1 MDFSFSEEQGAVR
14 DLAKQILEGTI
25 NPDRLKEM
33 KANGEHLDRKAWQEL
48 ANAGLIGIALPE
60 QYGGADQGFVAATL
74 VLEQIGRNVAPVPY
88 YASAI
93 CGALPIARFGSE
105 AQKQELLPA
114 AVSGDLILSGAYA
127 EIGTTPE
134 DPYTTAAKQGDGWA
148 LTGQKDF
155 VPAGLDAGRIVVSAR
170 TDDGVGLFLLDP
182 KASGVTVTRQ
192 DVTNEIPEAR
202 IELAGAPA
210 ELLVLGAEALTWT
223 LERATAALCSIAIG
237 VFDAEVKMTA
247 EYTST
252 RKQFDKPIASFQAV
266 GQRAADAYID
276 TEAIRLTAW
285 QAAWRLEN
293 DLPAAAEVA
302 TAKFWVA
309 EGGQRVAAAAQHLHG
324 GIGVDRDY
332 PLHRYYLWA
341 KWLQLNLG
349 GANQHLLK
357 LGKILADEPV

>member
-1 MDFSFSEEQGAVR
+1 MDFSFSEEEEAVR

-33 KANGEHLDRKAWQEL
+33 RANGEYLDRKAWQEL

-60 QYGGADQGFVAATL
+60 QYGGAGLGFVAATL
-74 VLEQIGRNVAPVPY
+74 VLEQIGQNVAPVPY
-88 YASAI
+88 FASAI
-93 CGALPIARFGSE
+93 CGALPIAQFGTD
-105 AQKQELLPA
+105 AQKQELLPPA
-114 AVSGDLILSGAYA
+114 ISGDIILSGAYA
-127 EIGTTPE
+127 EIGTTPD
-134 DPYTTAAKQGDGWA
+134 DPYTTAAKKGDAWT
-148 LTGQKDF
+148 LSGQKDF

-182 KASGVTVTRQ
+182 KAKGVTVTRQ

-210 ELLVLGAEALTWT
+210 ELLVLGSEALAWA
-223 LERATAALCSIAIG
+223 LERATTALCAIGIG
-237 VFDAEVKMTA
+237 VFDKEVRMTA

-276 TEAIRLTAW
+276 AEAIRLTTW
-285 QAAWRLEN
+285 QAAWRLESG
-293 DLPAAAEVA
+293 LPAAAEVA
-302 TAKFWVA
+302 AAKFWLA

-341 KWLQLNLG
+341 KWLQLSLG
-349 GANQHLLK
+349 GANQQLLK
-357 LGKILADEPV
+357 LGTILANEPV

>member
-1 MDFSFSEEQGAVR
+1 MDFSFSEEEEAVR
-14 DLAKQILEGTI
+14 GLAQQILEGTI

-33 KANGEHLDRKAWQEL
+33 RANGEYLDQKAWQEL

-60 QYGGADQGFVAATL
+60 QYGGAGLGFVAATL

-93 CGALPIARFGSE
+93 CGALPIAKFGSD

-114 AVSGDLILSGAYA
+114 AIGGELILSGAYA
-127 EIGTTPE
+127 ELGTTPE
-134 DPYTTAAKQGDGWA
+134 DPFTSASKSGDAWT

-182 KASGVTVTRQ
+182 KAKGVTVTRQ

-210 ELLVLGAEALTWT
+210 ELLVLGSDALQWT
-223 LERATAALCSIAIG
+223 VERATTALCAIGIG
-237 VFDAEVKMTA
+237 VFDKEVRMTA

-285 QAAWRLEN
+285 QAIWRLSEG
-293 DLPAAAEVA
+293 LPATAEVA
-302 TAKFWVA
+302 VAKFWAA
-309 EGGQRVAAAAQHLHG
+309 EGGQRVVHAAQHLHG
-324 GIGVDRDY
+324 GMGVDKDY
-332 PLHRYYLWA
+332 PLHRYFLLA
-341 KWLQLNLG
+341 KKLELTLG
-349 GANQHLLK
+349 GATPQLLK
-357 LGKILADEPV
+357 LGAILAAEPV

>member
-1 MDFSFSEEQGAVR
+1 MDFSFSEEQQAVA

-60 QYGGADQGFVAATL
+60 QYGGSDQGFVAATL
-74 VLEQIGRNVAPVPY
+74 VLEQIGRNVAPVPF

-93 CGALPIARFGSE
+93 LGALPIAQFGTDE
-105 AQKQELLPA
+105 QKQSLLPSA
-114 AVSGDLILSGAYA
+114 ISGDVILTGAYQ
-127 EIGTTPE
+127 EFGTTPE
-134 DPYTTAAKQGDGWA
+134 DPYTTATKQGDGWT
-148 LTGQKDF
+148 LTGQKDY
-155 VPAGLDAGRIVVSAR
+155 VPAGVDAGRIVVSAR

-182 KASGVTVTRQ
+182 TTSGVTVTRQ

-202 IELAGAPA
+202 LELAGAPA
-210 ELLVLGAEALTWT
+210 ELLVLGAEALEWT
-223 LERATAALCSIAIG
+223 IQRATTALCAIGIG
-237 VFDAEVKMTA
+237 VFDKEVRMTA

-252 RKQFDKPIASFQAV
+252 RKQFEKPIASFQAV

-276 TEAIRLTAW
+276 TEAIRLTTW

-302 TAKFWVA
+302 AAKFWLA

-341 KWLQLNLG
+341 KWLQLALG
-349 GANQHLLK
+349 GANQQLLK
-357 LGKILADEPV
+357 LGNILANEPV

>member
-1 MDFSFSEEQGAVR
+1 MDFSFSEEQEAVR

-33 KANGEHLDRKAWQEL
+33 KANGDHLDRKAWQEL
-48 ANAGLIGIALPE
+48 ANAGLVGIALPE
-60 QYGGADQGFVAATL
+60 EHGGAGLGFVAATL
-74 VLEQIGRNVAPVPY
+74 VLEQIGRTVAPVPY

-93 CGALPIARFGSE
+93 LGALPIAEFGTD

-114 AVSGDLILSGAYA
+114 AISGDLILSGAYA
-127 EIGTTPE
+127 EVGTQPE
-134 DPYTTAAKQGDGWA
+134 DPFTTASKKGDAWT
-148 LTGQKDF
+148 LTGTKDF

-182 KASGVTVTRQ
+182 KASGVTITRQ

-202 IELAGAPA
+202 IELAGAPV
-210 ELLVLGAEALTWT
+210 ELLVLGRDALEWT
-223 LERATAALCSIAIG
+223 IARATTALCAIGIG
-237 VFDAEVKMTA
+237 VFDVEVKMTA

-276 TEAIRLTAW
+276 AEAVRLTAW
-285 QAAWRLEN
+285 QAAWRLEAG
-293 DLPAAAEVA
+293 LPAGAEVA
-302 TAKFWVA
+302 TAKYWAA

-332 PLHRYYLWA
+332 PLFRYYLWA
-341 KWLQLNLG
+341 KWLQLSLG
-349 GANQHLLK
+349 GAPQQLLK
-357 LGKILADEPV
+357 LGAILANEPV

>member
-1 MDFSFSEEQGAVR
+1 MDFSFSEEQQAVS
-14 DLAKQILEGTI
+14 DLAKQVLEGTV

-33 KANGEHLDRKAWQEL
+33 RASGEHLDRKAWQEL

-60 QYGGADQGFVAATL
+60 QYGGSDQGFLAATL
-74 VLEQIGRNVAPVPY
+74 VLEQIGRTVAPVPY
-88 YASAI
+88 YASAVL
-93 CGALPIARFGSE
+93 GALPIARFGSD
-105 AQKQELLPA
+105 AQKQELLPPA
-114 AVSGDLILSGAYA
+114 ISGDLILSGAYA
-127 EIGTTPE
+127 EIGSQPE
-134 DPYTTAAKQGDGWA
+134 DPYTTASRSGDGWT

-155 VPAGLDAGRIVVSAR
+155 VAAGLDAGRIVVSAR

-182 KASGVTVTRQ
+182 TSSGVTVTRQ

-202 IELAGAPA
+202 LELAGAPA
-210 ELLVLGAEALTWT
+210 ELLVLGADALTWT
-223 LERATAALCSIAIG
+223 LERATAALCAIGIG
-237 VFDAEVKMTA
+237 VFDTEVKMTA

-276 TEAIRLTAW
+276 AEAVRLTAW

-302 TAKFWVA
+302 AAKFWVA

-349 GANQHLLK
+349 GANQQLLK
-357 LGKILADEPV
+357 LGRILADEPV

>member
-1 MDFSFSEEQGAVR
+1 MDFSFSEEQEAVR

-60 QYGGADQGFVAATL
+60 QYGGADQGFVAAVL

-93 CGALPIARFGSE
+93 LGSLPIAQFGSD

-114 AVSGDLILSGAYA
+114 AISGDLILSGAYA
-127 EIGTTPE
+127 EIGSTPE
-134 DPYTTAAKQGDGWA
+134 DPFTTAAKQGDGWA

-182 KASGVTVTRQ
+182 KASGVTVIRQ

-202 IELAGAPA
+202 LELAGAPA
-210 ELLVLGAEALTWT
+210 ELLVVGSEALDWT
-223 LERATAALCSIAIG
+223 LQRAATALCAIGIG
-237 VFDAEVKMTA
+237 VFDTEVKMTA

-276 TEAIRLTAW
+276 AEAIRLTTW

-302 TAKFWVA
+302 AAKFWLA

-341 KWLQLNLG
+341 KWLELSLG
-349 GANQHLLK
+349 GGTHHLRK
-357 LGKILADEPV
+357 LGAMLAAEPV

>member
-1 MDFSFSEEQGAVR
+1 MDFSFSEEQQAVS

-33 KANGEHLDRKAWQEL
+33 RANGDHLDRKAWQEL
-48 ANAGLIGIALPE
+48 ANAGLLGIALPE
-60 QYGGADQGFVAATL
+60 EYGGADQGFVAATL
-74 VLEQIGRNVAPVPY
+74 VLEQIGRNVAPVPV
-88 YASAI
+88 YATLLGSLAV
-93 CGALPIARFGSE
+93 AQFGTD
-105 AQKQELLPA
+105 AQKQDLLPA
-114 AVSGDLILSGAYA
+114 AISGELILSAALA
-127 EIGTTPE
+127 EIGSTPE
-134 DPYTTAAKQGDGWA
+134 DPYTTATQSGDGWT

-155 VPAGLDAGRIVVSAR
+155 VPAGIDAGRIVVSAR

-182 KASGVTVTRQ
+182 TSSGVTVTRQ

-202 IELAGAPA
+202 IELAGAPV
-210 ELLVLGAEALTWT
+210 ELLVQGREALEW
-223 LERATAALCSIAIG
+223 LLQRAITGLCAIGIG
-237 VFDAEVKMTA
+237 VFDKEVRMTA

-276 TEAIRLTAW
+276 AEAIRLTTW

-302 TAKFWVA
+302 AAKFWLA

-357 LGKILADEPV
+357 LGQILANEPV